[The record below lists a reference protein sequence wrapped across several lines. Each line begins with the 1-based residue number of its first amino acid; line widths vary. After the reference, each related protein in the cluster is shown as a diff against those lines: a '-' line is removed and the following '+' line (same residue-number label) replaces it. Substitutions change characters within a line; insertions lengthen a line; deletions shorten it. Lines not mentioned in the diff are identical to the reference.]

1 MSPNKRRKLDN
12 VPQAPRLSAVAARRA
27 LQTKAQDSAPENRD
41 TEDASIQSES
51 SNFSVLKRV
60 ESTPQAITQ
69 TGAKSRSKINEST
82 QTPQILAV
90 EEECASSYSSQS
102 REASPEILV
111 NRLSVAL
118 SNFKPSRENVR
129 QVKDGVLALKLVP
142 GERLVILGQYGISVQ
157 KGQITIL
164 GSTLKASKTIHKVF
178 APCSHSLPVVRCL
191 AVESNEAEICLHQS
205 ESGLGSMDSLSPLFG
220 KLWNES
226 SRGIGTDF
234 ESGLKKQKPSTYQ
247 ILPSS
252 GDDLPSTYLQPLIS
266 APEWNALLS
275 TLTDPAVSQNSV
287 TMICGPKSSG
297 KSTFAKIFAN
307 RLLSTAASS
316 NSSGVAI
323 LDLDPGQPEFS
334 PPGQLSLVHLVE
346 PNFGPPFAHPVPSKR
361 SRVVRSHAIGSLSPA
376 LDPTL
381 YMACIV
387 DLFVHY
393 RNLLSK
399 TPKCSLILNTP
410 GWVLGT
416 GLELLVELITKIR
429 PTGII
434 YMSDEG
440 PHEVVS
446 NLRAAAKST
455 PVHTLPSQV
464 SEYTTRTAVHLRT
477 MQMMSYFHLNLNTS
491 KALTW
496 NNTPLSSM
504 PPWEIRYSGE
514 HAGILGIICYGEQPP
529 ANLLAE
535 TINGS
540 LVAIVVIEDMAAIP
554 GWTTQ
559 GQTQPAND
567 EELPGAT
574 DENFISLSE
583 PIENQSFD
591 DDELHPTALEKP
603 PMVQTP
609 NEDLP
614 YFNPA
619 NAISLDPRYSSTI
632 GLALV
637 RGIDV
642 PRKRLQILTPINAS
656 VIEEINEGG
665 KKIVL
670 VHGKLDTPGWAYTEE
685 LHFKNMTR
693 KKKGSGGS
701 KVDDDEEKEEDEDV
715 GVYEIEDRGVHG
727 QEFGDAPW
735 VEKLDGSQ
743 GRGIGARV
751 WRVRRD
757 LGRMAEGGD

>member
-1 MSPNKRRKLDN
+1 MSPNKRRKLDK

-27 LQTKAQDSAPENRD
+27 LQAKAQDSAPGNRD
-41 TEDASIQSES
+41 TEDVSTQSES

-60 ESTPQAITQ
+60 DSTPQVPMQ
-69 TGAKSRSKINEST
+69 TGAKSRSKINESR
-82 QTPQILAV
+82 QTPQIPTV
-90 EEECASSYSSQS
+90 VDESVSSDLSQS
-102 REASPEILV
+102 REASPEVLV
-111 NRLSVAL
+111 NRHPVVLS
-118 SNFKPSRENVR
+118 SFKPSKENVK
-129 QVKDGVLALKLVP
+129 QIKEGVLAFKLVP

-164 GSTLKASKTIHKVF
+164 GSTLKASKTIHKIF
-178 APCSHSLPVVRCL
+178 APCSHSLPVIRCL
-191 AVESNEAEICLHQS
+191 AVESNKAEICLHQS
-205 ESGLGSMDSLSPLFG
+205 ESGLGSMDYLSPLFG

-226 SRGIGTDF
+226 PRGIGTDF
-234 ESGLKKQKPSTYQ
+234 ESILKKQKPSTYQ

-275 TLTDPAVSQNSV
+275 TLTDPAVSHNSAI
-287 TMICGPKSSG
+287 MICGPKSSG

-307 RLLSTAASS
+307 RLLSIAAGSS
-316 NSSGVAI
+316 LSGVAI

-334 PPGQLSLVHLVE
+334 PPGQLSLVRLVE
-346 PNFGPPFAHPVPSKR
+346 PNFGPPFAHPVPSNR
-361 SRVVRSHAIGSLSPA
+361 NQIIRSHAIGSLSPA

-381 YMACIV
+381 YMACVV
-387 DLFVHY
+387 DLFMHY
-393 RNLLSK
+393 KNLLSK
-399 TPKCSLILNTP
+399 VPKCPLILNTP

-416 GLELLVELITKIR
+416 GLELLIELITKIQ
-429 PTGII
+429 PTGTI

-440 PHEVVS
+440 PNEVVS
-446 NLRAAAKST
+446 SLRAAAKSA
-455 PVHTLPSQV
+455 PVYTLPSQV

-477 MQMMSYFHLNLNTS
+477 MQVMSYFHLNPKPS
-491 KALTW
+491 KTLTW
-496 NNTPLSSM
+496 NNTPLSSI

-514 HAGILGIICYGEQPP
+514 NAGILGIICYGEQPP

-559 GQTQPAND
+559 GQTQSTND
-567 EELPGAT
+567 EELPDAI

-583 PIENQSFD
+583 PIQNESFD
-591 DDELHPTALEKP
+591 DDELYPTALEKP
-603 PMVQTP
+603 PIVQTL
-609 NEDLP
+609 NECLP

-619 NAISLDPRYSSTI
+619 NTISLDPRYSSTI

-637 RGIDV
+637 RCIDV
-642 PRKRLQILTPINAS
+642 PRKRLQILTPIDKS
-656 VIEEINEGG
+656 VVEDINESGM
-665 KKIVL
+665 KIVL
-670 VHGKLDTPGWAYTEE
+670 IHGKLDTPGWAYTEE
-685 LHFKNMTR
+685 LHFKNMAR
-693 KKKGSGGS
+693 KRGGGGS
-701 KVDDDEEKEEDEDV
+701 KLSDDEEEEEDEDV
-715 GVYEIEDRGVHG
+715 GVDEFEDRGVHG
-727 QEFGDAPW
+727 REFGNAPW

-757 LGRMAEGGD
+757 LGRMTEGGG